1 MTQTTQC
8 GFCRET
14 YEVGDQTYTPDALA
28 VPLNQC
34 ATCARQEAH
43 GIGEREYP
51 MFERPSVD
59 RAVIERQV
67 LAESTAPDGRY
78 VDRWRPEDRVE
89 LVDWQPDDLVWLAD
103 A

>member
-14 YEVGDQTYTPDALA
+14 YEVGDQSYTPDASA

-34 ATCARQEAH
+34 AACARQEAR
-43 GIGEREYP
+43 GLRERNYP
-51 MFERPSVD
+51 MFDRPATG
-59 RAVIERQV
+59 RAAVERQV
-67 LAESTAPDGRY
+67 LADSTARDGRY
-78 VDRWRPEDRVE
+78 VEHWMPEDRIE
-89 LVDWQPDDLVWLAD
+89 LVDWQPDDLVWLND